1 MRHLK
6 ISTTFI
12 GLSFLSAL
20 CMAEQNQP
28 AAPKPQK
35 VPIILVK
42 INKGVSSKR
51 PKAPD
56 RQVVTCAY
64 DGEDMHLSFVIPEGM
79 ATLSVTDES
88 LLSSTYAFDTSL
100 QEITVI
106 VGALEGAI
114 SIEIGTEWGNVY
126 KGEID

>member
-6 ISTTFI
+6 ISTTII
-12 GLSFLSAL
+12 GLCFLSSL
-20 CMAEQNQP
+20 CMAEPTQP
-28 AAPKPQK
+28 APKTQK

-42 INKGVSSKR
+42 INKGVSSRR

-64 DGEDMHLSFVIPEGM
+64 DGEEMCLSFAIPEGM

-88 LLSSTYAFDTSL
+88 LLSSTF
-100 QEITVI
+100 
-106 VGALEGAI
+106 
-114 SIEIGTEWGNVY
+114 
-126 KGEID
+126 EIDTTPLEVTVPVGQLCGTVTIEMETDSDHHYYGVM

>member
-6 ISTTFI
+6 ISTTII
-12 GLSFLSAL
+12 GLCILSAF
-20 CMAEQNQP
+20 CKAEQNQP
-28 AAPKPQK
+28 SAPKPQK

-42 INKGVSSKR
+42 INKGVSSRR

-64 DGEDMHLSFVIPEGM
+64 DGEEMCLSFVIPEGM
-79 ATLSVTDES
+79 ATLTVTDES
-88 LLSSTYAFDTSL
+88 LLSSTYEFDTSP
-100 QEITVI
+100 QDVSVI
-106 VGALEGAI
+106 VGYLEGKV
-114 SIEIGTEWGNVY
+114 SIEIETEFGNVY